1 MTEFRKLS
9 ERIGKDIYGQ
19 AFFAHLCSPYTEP
32 TDYDKFMNSLTPEQ
46 LELAK
51 RLKIEEG
58 EG

>member
-1 MTEFRKLS
+1 MTEFRRLS

-32 TDYDKFMNSLTPEQ
+32 PTLEQFMQSLTPEQ